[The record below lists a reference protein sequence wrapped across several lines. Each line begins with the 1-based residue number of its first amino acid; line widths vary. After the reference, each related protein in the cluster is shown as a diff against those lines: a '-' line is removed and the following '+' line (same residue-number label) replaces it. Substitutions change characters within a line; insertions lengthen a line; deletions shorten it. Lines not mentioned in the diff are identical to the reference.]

1 MSGFNARV
9 AAWAAMKSVLRRKA
23 DAIDAATSPEVAR
36 NDRWASARTDERCAE
51 AATSEPMTHAA
62 SMIHTSTV
70 TRRLCAR
77 GDEASVPA
85 DVVVPTNDGVAAIAS
100 SFR

>member
-1 MSGFNARV
+1 MRGCKAKV
-9 AAWAAMKSVLRRKA
+9 AAWAAMKSVLRRSA
-23 DAIDAATSPEVAR
+23 DAIDAATSPDVAR

-51 AATSEPMTHAA
+51 AATNEPMTHTA
-62 SMIHTSTV
+62 SMIHTSAV

-77 GDEASVPA
+77 GDEASAPA
-85 DVVVPTNDGVAAIAS
+85 DVVLPTNDGIAAIAS